1 MKSRYLPTVINI
13 DDNPKYI
20 VSKKFN
26 VYLGKVMQTNKEN
39 KKLKKKQ
46 VGFNIE
52 GLPEF
57 TSVYPVANPMFDMT
71 REMKKGDLIIV
82 RDYHQDP
89 NLHTFF
95 YMPYRED
102 DFVGIENEGNV
113 IDATKADNIIIK
125 TKSGTIIELDAKGNI
140 TLTAKGVINLNTDV
154 NISEAIGIKGPLST
168 EGNVALDFSKGGQLT
183 VNGIIA
189 PTTVIVDASGTEHT
203 VVNGFVM
210 S

>member
-1 MKSRYLPTVINI
+1 MNSEYLSTITNI
-13 DDNPKYI
+13 EDNPKQI
-20 VSKKFN
+20 TSAKFN

-102 DFVGIENEGNV
+102 DFVGIDNEGNV
-113 IDATKADNIIIK
+113 IDATKADNIIIE
-125 TKSGTIIELDAKGNI
+125 TKSGAKIKLDAEGNI
-140 TLTAKGVINLNTDV
+140 TLTAKKVINLNTD
-154 NISEAIGIKGPLST
+154 ISISGEIKLGTKSGITTTFPDGAGTTHTVIKG
-168 EGNVALDFSKGGQLT
+168 
-183 VNGIIA
+183 II
-189 PTTVIVDASGTEHT
+189 VS
-203 VVNGFVM
+203 
-210 S
+210 